1 METAD
6 AVRVVPLEPDVVTQ
20 LQEQARQA
28 PPSVPEQRS
37 RVLQVAL
44 LSSLFFNY
52 TGGLATTVPPARP
65 VPCCNNLSARSRGV
79 QVSVVGEPVLMVGG
93 APPSYVHDLPLLARN
108 VTAAHKRVRCHAT
121 CATHATRSCWG
132 HPRLTRLRLLQ
143 VEELADALPPREAR
157 TERMARLD
165 ALRADVAAAGAEL
178 QAELHDA
185 GACRHCRNF
194 TDVCTD
200 CLFAPQRLHC
210 QAFAAC
216 VLASQTRRSRNSNG
230 LAC

>member
-1 METAD
+1 MEAAD
-6 AVRVVPLEPDVVTQ
+6 AARVLLEPDVVTQ
-20 LQEQARQA
+20 LQE
-28 PPSVPEQRS
+28 
-37 RVLQVAL
+37 QVAL

-65 VPCCNNLSARSRGV
+65 VPCCNNLSARSLGGLTGVCGGRASAAGRG
-79 QVSVVGEPVLMVGG
+79 STAVVCARPDAACAQRHRCAQAG
-93 APPSYVHDLPLLARN
+93 APPRN
-108 VTAAHKRVRCHAT
+108 LR
-121 CATHATRSCWG
+121 
-132 HPRLTRLRLLQ
+132 HPRNPQLRLTHLRLPQ